1 MQPSANTA
9 ETSASAQMV
18 PVAALL
24 LAAVVM
30 GASPIFVRFADVGPV
45 TSAFWR
51 VALAAPVLILWAVI
65 DARRSEKPKI
75 RKPWHADKGN
85 RFAALAGLVFAG
97 DLLFWHLAIVNT
109 SIANATFMATMA
121 PVWVLLLSGLL
132 IGERVGRA
140 ELLGLLL
147 CVTGGAA
154 LVGGSLQLNPA
165 NLQGDIY
172 GIITSLFFGLYFLC
186 VRMARRTGASTAHI
200 MALSSVVTAIALGV
214 AALVLEDQFLP
225 LTLAGAGA
233 LLALAWF
240 SHIGGQGLLAYALGF
255 LPAAFSSLVIFMEA
269 VAAAALAWIV
279 LGEGLSILQWLGGA
293 AIFLGVAIAR
303 PKSQQGEKTS

>member
-1 MQPSANTA
+1 MQPSANTV
-9 ETSASAQMV
+9 ETSASTQIV
-18 PVAALL
+18 PITALL

-30 GASPIFVRFADVGPV
+30 GASPLFVRFADVGPI

-51 VALAAPVLILWAVI
+51 VALAAPVLVVWAAI
-65 DARRSEKPKI
+65 DARRSKRPKTG
-75 RKPWHADKGN
+75 KPWHTDKGN
-85 RFAALAGLVFAG
+85 RFAALAGFVFAG

-140 ELLGLLL
+140 ELLGLVL
-147 CVTGGAA
+147 CLTGGAA

-200 MALSSVVTAIALGV
+200 MALSSIVTATALGI
-214 AALVLEDQFLP
+214 AALVLEDQLLP

-269 VAAAALAWIV
+269 IAAATLAWIV
-279 LGEGLSILQWLGGA
+279 LGEELSILQWLGGA
-293 AIFLGVAIAR
+293 AIFLGVAVAR
-303 PKSQQGEKTS
+303 PKTRQGEKTS

>member
-1 MQPSANTA
+1 MQPSANPVQ
-9 ETSASAQMV
+9 TSVGGQIV

-30 GASPIFVRFADVGPV
+30 GASPLFVRFADVGPI

-51 VALAAPVLILWAVI
+51 VALAVPVLLVWAII
-65 DARRSEKPKI
+65 DARRVGKTEDTVS
-75 RKPWHADKGN
+75 WHANKGN
-85 RFAALAGLVFAG
+85 RLAILAGLVFAG
-97 DLLFWHLAIVNT
+97 DLLFWHLAIMNT

-140 ELLGLLL
+140 ELLGLVL
-147 CVTGGAA
+147 CLAGGAA

-165 NLQGDIY
+165 NLRGDIY
-172 GIITSLFFGLYFLC
+172 GMITSIFFGLYFLC
-186 VRMARRTGASTAHI
+186 MRMARREGASTARI
-200 MALSSVVTAIALGV
+200 MALSTIVTTSALGI
-214 AALVLEDQFLP
+214 AALLLEDQILP
-225 LTLAGAGA
+225 LTLTGAAA

-269 VAAAALAWIV
+269 IAAAALAWIV
-279 LGEGLSILQWLGGA
+279 LGENLSALQWLGGI
-293 AIFLGVAIAR
+293 AIFLGVAVAR
-303 PKSQQGEKTS
+303 PKSPKGEKTT